1 MVTLRV
7 CSLSKTGL
15 KFGHEIL
22 DFSLSDR
29 SGDLLLADPLAS
41 LGVLVDSLGVVFLGD
56 ELADWGLTLGL
67 CNESR
72 LGADGSVNLG
82 IKVTHRFNL
91 SGSEAL
97 VPLREL
103 GLELL
108 WLCLEH
114 GEVVLDVLSEDVL
127 LHDLCVEFR
136 R

>member
-127 LHDLCVEFR
+127 LHDLRVEFR